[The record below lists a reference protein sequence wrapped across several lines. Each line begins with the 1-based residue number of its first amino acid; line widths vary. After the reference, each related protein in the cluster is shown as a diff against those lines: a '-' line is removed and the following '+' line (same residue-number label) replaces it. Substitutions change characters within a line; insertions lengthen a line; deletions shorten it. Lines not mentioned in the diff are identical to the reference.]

1 MSRFQKHLYA
11 IMHPN
16 FALVA
21 SQLPPSEFGR
31 YYSVGSARYYSGKML
46 FIEVDPEY
54 RNPYLPIDEYLE
66 QTVEHADGTPKM
78 TKFISSYR
86 VLEHIETSA
95 LGALYAV
102 TVSGEVLKIDKQPYT
117 APPDRA
123 RVHIIQE
130 LNPIQLLVASSF
142 DHVTLGEYLT
152 TPGNP
157 RGCPRLFFTEVDLD
171 AKKFLEDWAQFPFR
185 AAPIP
190 GVHPQKLAQTLE
202 ALISDSTPRTKS
214 IGIQSIFD
222 RLTYA
227 RYKGFFVSSGKE
239 LVHYP
244 MPGQEVLQRSHYAWW
259 KHSDV

>member
-1 MSRFQKHLYA
+1 
-11 IMHPN
+11 MHPN

-21 SQLPPSEFGR
+21 SQLAPEDFGR

-46 FIEVDPEY
+46 FIEVDVNY
-54 RNPYLPIDEYLE
+54 RNPYFEIDKYLDL
-66 QTVEHADGTPKM
+66 TVEHPDGSPKM

-86 VLEHIETSA
+86 VLEHLESSA
-95 LGALYAV
+95 LGALFCV
-102 TVSGEVLKIDKQPYT
+102 TVSGEVLRIDKEDYNLTTREP
-117 APPDRA
+117 

-130 LNPIQLLVASSF
+130 LNPIQLLVASSY
-142 DHVTLGEYLT
+142 DHRSLGEYLT

-157 RGCPRLFFTEVDLD
+157 RGCSRLFFTEVDVD
-171 AKKFLEDWAQFPFR
+171 AAKFLEDWAQFPFR

-202 ALISDSTPRTKS
+202 ALVNDSHPRTKS

-227 RYKGFFVSSGKE
+227 RYKGFFMSCGKE
-239 LVHYP
+239 LTYYP
-244 MPGQEVLQRSHYAWW
+244 MPSQEVLQRDYYAWW